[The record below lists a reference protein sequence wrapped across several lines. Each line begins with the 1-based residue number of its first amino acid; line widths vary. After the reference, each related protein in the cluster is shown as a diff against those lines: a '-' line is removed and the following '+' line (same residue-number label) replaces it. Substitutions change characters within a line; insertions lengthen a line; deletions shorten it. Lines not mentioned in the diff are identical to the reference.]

1 MKRRIKMVVVLVVS
15 FIAICVSIGC
25 ICAAA
30 SNKLKSDEEK
40 ARDDDEQMEAIENM
54 KKEGK
59 FKK

>member
-15 FIAICVSIGC
+15 FIVICVSIGC

-30 SNKLKSDEEK
+30 SNKLKSDAEK
-40 ARDDDEQMEAIENM
+40 ARDDEQMEAIENM

>member
-1 MKRRIKMVVVLVVS
+1 MIEVMVVS
-15 FIAICVSIGC
+15 FIVICVSIGC